1 MSTETNDTNPV
12 DMDDL
17 DAFENAFFNKEPKT
31 EAKAEVEE
39 PQDDSSEDED
49 EVDEIGEDAP
59 ATEDDEEPEVE
70 EEEEDEEPE
79 PEPKPK
85 GKKSAKD
92 RIEELV
98 AKTREAERRETALL
112 KRLEMLEARKEEV
125 PEKAPVPLREAL
137 SKDAPSPDAEDKDG
151 EPLYPL
157 GEFDPLFIRD
167 LTRFTIRT
175 ETEAAKAQDAETE
188 QQRMVA
194 AAQEELR
201 VGWMAKVESAEKEL
215 PDLREKLDG
224 MSVAFENIDP
234 NYGEY
239 LAATIMSCDAGAQI
253 MYYLSQNIGEAQK
266 IVASGPAAATL
277 AIGRLEAR
285 LTPTKTEEPKRNIKQ
300 VSKAPIPPEQR
311 TRGAGS
317 KFSVNADTDDLD
329 AFEREF
335 FKKK

>member
-1 MSTETNDTNPV
+1 MSTVNDTNPV

-17 DAFENAFFNKEPKT
+17 DAFENAFFNKESKA
-31 EAKAEVEE
+31 EAKDA
-39 PQDDSSEDED
+39 PQEDSSED
-49 EVDEIGEDAP
+49 EVDEIEEDAL
-59 ATEDDEEPEVE
+59 ATEGDEDSEDDV
-70 EEEEDEEPE
+70 EEEDEDPE

-112 KRLEMLEARKEEV
+112 KRLEQLESRKEVE
-125 PEKAPVPLREAL
+125 PETKLAVKLREAL
-137 SKDAPSPDAEDKDG
+137 SADAPNPDADDEEG
-151 EPLYPL
+151 NPLYPL
-157 GEFDPLFIRD
+157 GEFDPMFIRD
-167 LTRFTIRT
+167 LTRYTIKV
-175 ETEAAKAQDAETE
+175 ETAAVRAKDAETE
-188 QQRMVA
+188 QHNLA
-194 AAQEELR
+194 TAAQEELR
-201 VGWMAKVESAEKEL
+201 VSWVAKVDEAEKEF
-215 PDLREKLDG
+215 PDLREKLG
-224 MSVAFENIDP
+224 EMSVAFESVDP

-239 LAATIMSCDAGAQI
+239 LAATIMSCDAGPQI

-285 LTPTKTEEPKRNIKQ
+285 LTPTKTEPKRNSIKQ
-300 VSKAPIPPEQR
+300 VTKAPVPPETR
-311 TRGAGS
+311 TRGNGS